1 MKDRFTRGFLSG
13 IIAGIPTFI
22 FSLIAIPLKW
32 TTLRW
37 ANFAEIFIFGRKSI
51 NLMEEI
57 MSSVAVFLMCGM
69 LGVIFAYIIPQIS
82 SANYLLKS
90 WVFSIAFWF
99 FAFVLTV
106 LFKVPGLIIIPGK
119 TAIINFLMATIW
131 GLSLGYCLKWFDS
144 QLKT

>member
-22 FSLIAIPLKW
+22 FAHIAISLKW

-37 ANFAEIFIFGRKSI
+37 ANFAAIFIFGRQSI
-51 NLMEEI
+51 NLMEEVV
-57 MSSVAVFLMCGM
+57 STVAVFFVCGM

-99 FAFVLTV
+99 FAFALTV